1 MNPKIIDFWT
11 TFGPI
16 LGAILGPEWAPKL
29 VQNWFYF
36 GAVFGPVFVDFE
48 ILGGRPGIARG
59 YTLSGKVPRA
69 ASRAV
74 LFTNYQA
81 SKDQYHL
88 PSIER
93 I

>member
-1 MNPKIIDFWT
+1 MV
-11 TFGPI
+11 GPI
-16 LGAILGPEWAPKL
+16 LGSFWEPFWGQNGL
-29 VQNWFYF
+29 QNWSKTVFL
-36 GAVFGPVFVDFE
+36 GGGVFGPVFADFE
-48 ILGGRPGIARG
+48 ILSGRPGIARG

-74 LFTNYQA
+74 LLTNYQA

-88 PSIER
+88 PSIEQ

>member
-1 MNPKIIDFWT
+1 MGSKI
-11 TFGPI
+11 G
-16 LGAILGPEWAPKL
+16 PKL
-29 VQNWFYF
+29 VPFLGLFLDHSLQ
-36 GAVFGPVFVDFE
+36 
-48 ILGGRPGIARG
+48 ILRIPGVARRS
-59 YTLSGKVPRA
+59 TLSEEVPRA

-74 LFTNYQA
+74 LLTNYQA